1 MGKLVRYIAE
11 HWDDEDFWVKFSDY
25 AANYGII
32 ALILLALGWIIA
44 GAIML

>member
-1 MGKLVRYIAE
+1 MKKLLREVIE
-11 HWDDEDFWVKFSDY
+11 HWDDEDFWIEFSDY

-32 ALILLALGWIIA
+32 ALILFALGWIIA